1 LHHFGGKL
9 MEDLVRTLITGF
21 VISIVFLAIAYFFW
35 RRFDK
40 PTEKMIEHQE
50 GKAKVRHERK
60 MWRAVEAQM
69 SREQIAA
76 EEEAIYLRRKAEEK
90 DRAIVPEQGIVS
102 DAWASLGMEAIETA
116 TANVSSSEENDS
128 NISNR
133 ATSIDES
140 DIQEDD
146 DSDVLHAQSPVEVRQ
161 DGEAIIEGDE
171 DTTIEAPNAPP
182 DWELVEKL
190 NKLSQSEILEETP
203 HPEIPQAPELSPI
216 SIEVEEEIS
225 TTDKP
230 PEHQQ
235 TSEESEVW
243 NSKQQPVADS
253 QWAVYWR

>member
-1 LHHFGGKL
+1 
-9 MEDLVRTLITGF
+9 MEDLVRTLIIGF
-21 VISIVFLAIAYFFW
+21 VSSIVFLAIAYFFW

-90 DRAIVPEQGIVS
+90 ERAIVPEQGIVS
-102 DAWASLGMEAIETA
+102 NAWASLGMEA
-116 TANVSSSEENDS
+116 
-128 NISNR
+128 
-133 ATSIDES
+133 IDES

-161 DGEAIIEGDE
+161 DSEAIIEGDE
-171 DTTIEAPNAPP
+171 DTTIAAPNAPP
-182 DWELVEKL
+182 DWKLVEKL

-203 HPEIPQAPELSPI
+203 HPEIPQAPDLSPI
-216 SIEVEEEIS
+216 SIEIEEEIS
-225 TTDKP
+225 TIDKP
-230 PEHQQ
+230 AEHQQ
-235 TSEESEVW
+235 TSKESEVW